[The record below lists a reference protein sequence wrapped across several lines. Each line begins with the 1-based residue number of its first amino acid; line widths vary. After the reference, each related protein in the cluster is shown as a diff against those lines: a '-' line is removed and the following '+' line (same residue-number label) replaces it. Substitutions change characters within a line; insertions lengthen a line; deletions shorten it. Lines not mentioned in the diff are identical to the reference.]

1 MLIKM
6 NPSSRRTSGGFTLIE
21 LMIVLVV
28 LAILVT
34 VAVPSYRNYVLKAN
48 RAVAKGKLLE
58 LASRQEQYFADNK
71 IYSNTLDVF
80 LGLGT
85 TNARV
90 DANYNWVPVTSADGI
105 YQLSVVTAAVGGVNH
120 MAYTLTATPVSAQ
133 ADDAGKCATFTLTN
147 TGQRAATGS
156 LGTECWD

>member
-1 MLIKM
+1 MLLTM
-6 NPSSRRTSGGFTLIE
+6 NPANRRTTGGFTLIE
-21 LMIVLVV
+21 LMMTIVV
-28 LAILVT
+28 LGILIA
-34 VAVPSYRNYVLKAN
+34 VALPGYRNYVLKAN

-58 LASRQEQYFADNK
+58 LGTRQEQYFGDNK

-90 DANYNWVPVTSADGI
+90 DANYNWVPVASTDGI

-120 MAYTLTATPVSAQ
+120 MAYTLTATPVNSQ
-133 ADDAGKCATFTLTN
+133 GDDSGKCATLTLTN
-147 TGQRAATGS
+147 TGQRGATGS
-156 LGTECWD
+156 LGMDCWD